1 MDENELIEALR
12 ALPRTSPS
20 AAFSDGVL
28 RRIREGARPRRSVPW
43 RASALLAAAAVAGA
57 GWVREHHR
65 QEARALREE
74 TRAIAREIEGMKR
87 TLPSPLIDL
96 GEKDG
101 IRYVFDLRRPPVS
114 RGGTL

>member
-1 MDENELIEALR
+1 MDENELIEMLR
-12 ALPRTSPS
+12 ALPKTSPS
-20 AAFSDGVL
+20 AGFSDGVL
-28 RRIREGARPRRSVPW
+28 RRIREGARPRRTIPW
-43 RASALLAAAAVAGA
+43 GASALLAAAVIAGA
-57 GWVREHHR
+57 GFARERHR
-65 QEARALREE
+65 REARAIREE

-101 IRYVFDLRRPPVS
+101 VRYVFDLRRAPVP

>member
-12 ALPRTSPS
+12 ALPKTSPS

-28 RRIREGARPRRSVPW
+28 RRIQEDARRKRSVPW
-43 RASALLAAAAVAGA
+43 GASALLAAAVVAATGLA
-57 GWVREHHR
+57 RERHR
-65 QEARALREE
+65 REARAIREE

-101 IRYVFDLRRPPVS
+101 VRYVFDLRRAPVS

>member
-1 MDENELIEALR
+1 MDDNELIDALR

-20 AAFSDGVL
+20 AAFSEGVL

-43 RASALLAAAAVAGA
+43 GASAVVAAVVVAGA
-57 GWVREHHR
+57 GWARERHR
-65 QEARALREE
+65 RETKAIREE
-74 TRAIAREIEGMKR
+74 TREIAREIEGMKR
-87 TLPSPLIDL
+87 TLPSPMIDL

-101 IRYVFDLRRPPVS
+101 VRYVFDLRRAPVP